1 MSSWHVSETALRRWI
16 DRSDSLAE
24 GASVEQHLLSCGR
37 CRELVTAAVTSETAC
52 DLVDL
57 AGVWSRARDAIELPR
72 PSAFER
78 LLLCVGLPAH
88 DAKLIAVASTFRGRW
103 LASVAAVLAFV
114 SLAAAVGHS
123 RGVWLFLA
131 VAPLVPCLAVAFS
144 YDPGADPARE
154 PELVTPYPALRLVLL
169 RTVAVLTMA
178 LPAVV
183 VFGLFVPGQA
193 PYTWLLPS
201 IGFVAIVLAASTWT
215 SPLRAAIAVSAVWLA
230 VVWALVAQSG
240 SADVV
245 LHARFQAGYL
255 VLALASSVI
264 VLVRRFRLRELRPWR
279 S

>member
-24 GASVEQHLLSCGR
+24 GTSVEQHLLSCGR
-37 CRELVTAAVTSETAC
+37 CRELVTAALASETAS

-78 LLLCVGLPAH
+78 LLLRVGLPAH

-123 RGVWLFLA
+123 RGMWLFLA

-144 YDPGADPARE
+144 YDPGAGPALE

-169 RTVAVLTMA
+169 RTVAVLAMA
-178 LPAVV
+178 LPAVA

-193 PYTWLLPS
+193 PYAWLLPA
-201 IGFVAIVLAASTWT
+201 IGFVAVVLAASTWT
-215 SPLRAAIAVSAVWLA
+215 SALRAAIAVSAVWLA

-264 VLVRRFRLRELRPWR
+264 VLVRRFRLRELHPWR